1 MATDD
6 RNLLDVLKFELDFL
20 EKGGYGSSPREP
32 WRCPLIFEDSPSCM
46 NYDTKD
52 HPAPCEEC
60 VLMQM
65 VPAEDREKK
74 IPCRHIP
81 LSPNG
86 ETLAS
91 LYRYASQREIEDV
104 MRNWLRTTIEKLE
117 STPIQDAQTFRLESA
132 PIEGVGKAASEKAGV
147 SRPVHDSAAARK
159 GTALFELLYPKCANP
174 SCPAAFH
181 WLAGGKFF
189 RFRFPGAAPAKD
201 ILVEAVE
208 NSHHVKHYWLCDHC
222 AQIYFLSYEEPQGV
236 VVRPL
241 WAELPTVEVLKKMSA
256 A

>member
-6 RNLLDVLKFELDFL
+6 RNLLDVLKFELEFL

-46 NYDTKD
+46 NFDSKEN
-52 HPAPCEEC
+52 PAPCEEC
-60 VLMQM
+60 VLMGL

-74 IPCRHIP
+74 IPCRHIR

-86 ETLAS
+86 ETLES
-91 LYRYASQREIEDV
+91 LYQWASQREIEDV
-104 MRNWLRTTIEKLE
+104 MRDWLRTTIGKLE
-117 STPIQDAQTFRLESA
+117 GAPVQSVTPSHHGDVSEPTYGG
-132 PIEGVGKAASEKAGV
+132 GV
-147 SRPVHDSAAARK
+147 PQK
-159 GTALFELLYPKCANP
+159 GTAMFEHQYPKCANP

-189 RFRFPGAAPAKD
+189 RFQMPVQPGAENAKT
-201 ILVEAVE
+201 EATE
-208 NSHHVKHYWLCDHC
+208 HSHHVKHYWLCDRC
-222 AQIYFLSYEEPQGV
+222 ASIYSLSYEELQGV

-241 WAELPTVEVLKKMSA
+241 WAELPPSEVLKKMSA

>member
-1 MATDD
+1 MATDN
-6 RNLLDVLKFELDFL
+6 RNILDVLKFELDFL

-46 NYDTKD
+46 NYDTKET
-52 HPAPCEEC
+52 PAPCEEC
-60 VLMQM
+60 VLMQL
-65 VPAEDREKK
+65 VPAENREKK

-86 ETLAS
+86 DTLES
-91 LYRYASQREIEDV
+91 LYRWASQREIEDV
-104 MRNWLRTTIEKLE
+104 MRNWLRTTIAKLE
-117 STPIQDAQTFRLESA
+117 GAPIQNAVPPRIKTQ
-132 PIEGVGKAASEKAGV
+132 KAGV
-147 SRPVHDSAAARK
+147 SRPVHETAAAQK
-159 GTALFELLYPKCANP
+159 GTAMFELQYPKCANP
-174 SCPAAFH
+174 ACPAAFH

-189 RFRFPGAAPAKD
+189 RFRMSGVEEATADAAGH
-201 ILVEAVE
+201 
-208 NSHHVKHYWLCDHC
+208 SHHVKHYWLCDHC

-241 WAELPTVEVLKKMSA
+241 WAELPPVEVLKKMSA

>member
-1 MATDD
+1 MAMDD
-6 RNLLDVLKFELDFL
+6 RNLLDVLKFELNFL

-60 VLMQM
+60 ILMQL
-65 VPAEDREKK
+65 VPGEDREKR

-86 ETLAS
+86 ETLQS
-91 LYRYASQREIEDV
+91 LYGWASQREIEDV

-117 STPIQDAQTFRLESA
+117 ATPVENALPFQLESSQA
-132 PIEGVGKAASEKAGV
+132 EIPTSSQKAGV
-147 SRPVHDSAAARK
+147 SRPVHDTAAAQK
-159 GTALFELLYPKCANP
+159 GTAMFELLYPKCANP

-189 RFRFPGAAPAKD
+189 RFRFPGEAPAK
-201 ILVEAVE
+201 IAKSEPVE

-222 AQIYFLSYEEPQGV
+222 AQIYFLSYDEPQGV

-241 WAELPTVEVLKKMSA
+241 WAELPPIEVLKKMSA

>member
-1 MATDD
+1 MATDN
-6 RNLLDVLKFELDFL
+6 RNLLDVLKSELEFL

-46 NYDTKD
+46 NFDTKD

-60 VLMQM
+60 ILMQL
-65 VPAEDREKK
+65 VPGEDRGRT

-86 ETLAS
+86 DTLES
-91 LYRYASQREIEDV
+91 LYHWASQREIEDV
-104 MRNWLRTTIEKLE
+104 MRNWLRVTIAK
-117 STPIQDAQTFRLESA
+117 LESA
-132 PIEGVGKAASEKAGV
+132 PILSAMPSETEGISIPTYDGV
-147 SRPVHDSAAARK
+147 TPQK
-159 GTALFELLYPKCANP
+159 GTAMFEHIYPKCANP
-174 SCPAAFH
+174 ACPAAFH

-189 RFRFPGAAPAKD
+189 RFHAPT
-201 ILVEAVE
+201 AVLSE
-208 NSHHVKHYWLCDHC
+208 HTMAESPDHSHHVKHYWLCDRC
-222 AQIYFLSYEEPQGV
+222 ANIYFLNYEEPQGV

-241 WAELPTVEVLKKMSA
+241 WAELPPSEVLKKESA

>member
-6 RNLLDVLKFELDFL
+6 RNLLDVLKFELNFL
-20 EKGGYGSSPREP
+20 EKGGYGNSPREP

-46 NYDTKD
+46 NYDSKEN
-52 HPAPCEEC
+52 PAPCEEC
-60 VLMQM
+60 VLMQL
-65 VPAEDREKK
+65 VPAEDREKR

-86 ETLAS
+86 ETLQS
-91 LYRYASQREIEDV
+91 LYRWASQREIEDA
-104 MRNWLRTTIEKLE
+104 MRTWLRATIEKLE
-117 STPIQDAQTFRLESA
+117 AA
-132 PIEGVGKAASEKAGV
+132 PIENAFACRLEESAARLSTPAKNAGV
-147 SRPVHDSAAARK
+147 SRPVHDSAAAQK
-159 GTALFELLYPKCANP
+159 GTAMFELLYPKCANP

-189 RFRFPGAAPAKD
+189 RFRFPGEVTAK
-201 ILVEAVE
+201 VAKTEPVE

-222 AQIYFLSYEEPQGV
+222 AAIYFLSYEEPQGV

-241 WAELPTVEVLKKMSA
+241 WAELPPVEVLKKMSA

>member
-6 RNLLDVLKFELDFL
+6 RNLLDVLKFELNFL

-32 WRCPLIFEDSPSCM
+32 WRCPLIFEDSLSCM

-60 VLMQM
+60 VLMQV
-65 VPAEDREKK
+65 VPAEDRSKT

-86 ETLAS
+86 ETLES
-91 LYRYASQREIEDV
+91 LYHWASQREIEDV
-104 MRNWLRTTIEKLE
+104 MRNWLRITIAK
-117 STPIQDAQTFRLESA
+117 LESA
-132 PIEGVGKAASEKAGV
+132 PIGSAMPSEKEGISSPDYGGAK
-147 SRPVHDSAAARK
+147 PQK
-159 GTALFELLYPKCANP
+159 GTAMFEHQYPKCANP
-174 SCPAAFH
+174 ACPAAFH

-189 RFRFPGAAPAKD
+189 RFRMPGTQNA
-201 ILVEAVE
+201 E
-208 NSHHVKHYWLCDHC
+208 NTKAETPEHSHRVKHYWLCDRC
-222 AQIYFLSYEEPQGV
+222 ASIYFLNYEEPQGV

-241 WAELPTVEVLKKMSA
+241 WAELPPGEVLNKMSA

>member
-6 RNLLDVLKFELDFL
+6 RNLLEVLKFELGFL

-32 WRCPLIFEDSPSCM
+32 WRCPLIFQDSPSCM
-46 NYDTKD
+46 NFDTKD

-60 VLMQM
+60 VLMQL
-65 VPAEDREKK
+65 VPTEDREKT

-86 ETLAS
+86 ETLES
-91 LYRYASQREIEDV
+91 LYSWASQREIEDT
-104 MRNWLRTTIEKLE
+104 MRNWLVATIAKMEGA
-117 STPIQDAQTFRLESA
+117 PIQ
-132 PIEGVGKAASEKAGV
+132 
-147 SRPVHDSAAARK
+147 SAARSEMEGISIPTYGGEPPQK
-159 GTALFELLYPKCANP
+159 GTAMFEQQYPKCANP
-174 SCPAAFH
+174 ACPAAFH

-189 RFRFPGAAPAKD
+189 RFRMPIAPVAEPAKSESPD
-201 ILVEAVE
+201 H
-208 NSHHVKHYWLCDHC
+208 SHHVKHYWLCDRC
-222 AQIYFLSYEEPQGV
+222 ANIYFLNYEEPQGV

-241 WAELPTVEVLKKMSA
+241 WAELPPAEVLKKMSA